1 MYSSRIWAL
10 PAEYKVPRLRKMIR
24 FAHHFASLGM
34 TIQEEHF
41 TTFRYLSVTSDHAIH
56 KHLSLQ
62 MHGGLGL
69 FEASGSLLHFGH
81 PILRPD
87 FVAAVFA
94 EDAAFGGFRRRHGR
108 VHSDLPF
115 RFDYLFYF
123 RDQRFILFWRQP
135 LLFFHQVILEARD
148 GVALLPEVEH
158 RLGHVADGIVSGV
171 VNLAGVGAVDDD
183 AGDAVSDGAFGKV
196 FAAVLHFRRRRVG
209 PEIALD
215 EEHETEILHG
225 GEVDAFVSDASGL
238 AAVADIGHDC
248 QVASL
253 QARAERNPR

>member
-10 PAEYKVPRLRKMIR
+10 PAEHKVPRLRKMIR

-87 FVAAVFA
+87 RS
-94 EDAAFGGFRRRHGR
+94 E
-108 VHSDLPF
+108 
-115 RFDYLFYF
+115 
-123 RDQRFILFWRQP
+123 
-135 LLFFHQVILEARD
+135 E
-148 GVALLPEVEH
+148 
-158 RLGHVADGIVSGV
+158 
-171 VNLAGVGAVDDD
+171 
-183 AGDAVSDGAFGKV
+183 
-196 FAAVLHFRRRRVG
+196 RRVG
-209 PEIALD
+209 KE
-215 EEHETEILHG
+215 
-225 GEVDAFVSDASGL
+225 
-238 AAVADIGHDC
+238 C
-248 QVASL
+248 
-253 QARAERNPR
+253 R